1 MPAFQCEES
10 IVVESDLERVRSEVA
25 DFTRWPLWSPW
36 LYVEPEASIEY
47 AGKPGEIAHG
57 YHWTGQ
63 KTGEGQMSIK
73 ALDTRSI
80 EADLTFIKPFRSKAE
95 VAFEFEALEKE
106 RTRVLWSMRSQLPW
120 FMFFMKA
127 SMVAMISSDYR
138 RGLLMLKD
146 LIESGSVPSETA
158 TDGVTDMPA
167 ISYFGQR
174 KSSSLAQI
182 GGTIEA
188 GLTDVSEALASAG
201 ADASGSPFVHYESM
215 DIKNGHCVAVMA
227 VPTDDSVQITG
238 DFIKGTRASGKTLK
252 FTHKGA
258 YRHLGNAW
266 HQAMGE
272 MKSRKL
278 KAASNAPPFEIYLT
292 DPDQS

>member
-1 MPAFQCEES
+1 MPAIQCEES
-10 IVVESDLERVRSEVA
+10 IVVESDLQRVHSEVA

-47 AGKPGEIAHG
+47 EGEPGEIAHG
-57 YHWTGQ
+57 YHWKGQ

-80 EADLTFIKPFRSKAE
+80 EADLTFIKPFRSVAE
-95 VAFEFEALEKE
+95 VAFVFEALEKE

-127 SMVAMISSDYR
+127 SMVSMISSDYR

-167 ISYFGQR
+167 VSYFGQR
-174 KSSSLAQI
+174 KSRKK
-182 GGTIEA
+182 GR
-188 GLTDVSEALASAG
+188 
-201 ADASGSPFVHYESM
+201 
-215 DIKNGHCVAVMA
+215 CVAVMA

-258 YRHLGNAW
+258 HRHLGNAW

-278 KAASNAPPFEIYLT
+278 KEIYLT
-292 DPDQS
+292 DPDQTSESQYITELHLPLR